1 MPKNGP
7 DNDICAGADSYGVD
21 MNPSTPL
28 TRRRALG
35 LIGAAGTAILAACSD
50 PSGSTAVISNDT
62 LASSADTTAG
72 AAATAGAACE
82 TIPEETAGP
91 FPGDGSNGPD
101 IRSVDGVVRRD
112 IRTSIG
118 SASATA
124 DGTPLTFTLRIL
136 DSANGC
142 SPFAGAAV
150 YAWHCDRDGNYSMYS
165 PAAVNENYLR
175 GIQEADA
182 DGNVTF
188 DSIYPGCYPGR
199 WPHIHFEVF
208 ATLADATGGGAP
220 IATSQLAFPAD
231 ACAAAYTAAGYKT
244 SASNLSRL
252 SLEGDMVFADGANQQ
267 TALTSGSPTSGF
279 SATLDVAI

>member
-1 MPKNGP
+1 MT
-7 DNDICAGADSYGVD
+7 
-21 MNPSTPL
+21 PSTPF

-50 PSGSTAVISNDT
+50 ST
-62 LASSADTTAG
+62 SSSVTTVSDAT
-72 AAATAGAACE
+72 AATAADSLAPTSSAAAAAASCE

-101 IRSVDGVVRRD
+101 IRSVEGVVRRD

-124 DGTPLTFTLRIL
+124 EGTPLTFTLRMRN
-136 DSANGC
+136 AAKGC
-142 SPFAGAAV
+142 AAFPGAAV

-165 PAAVNENYLR
+165 PAAENENYLR

-188 DSIYPGCYPGR
+188 DSIFPGCYSGR

-208 ATLADATGGGAP
+208 ASLADAVGGGSP
-220 IATSQLAFPAD
+220 IATSQLAFPTD
-231 ACAAAYTAAGYKT
+231 ACESAYGASGYET
-244 SASNLSRL
+244 SVSNLSRL
-252 SLEGDMVFADGANQQ
+252 SLDSDMVFADGAGQQ
-267 TALTSGSPTSGF
+267 VATMSGDSSQGFTAV
-279 SATLDVAI
+279 LDVTV

>member
-1 MPKNGP
+1 MT
-7 DNDICAGADSYGVD
+7 
-21 MNPSTPL
+21 PSTPF

-50 PSGSTAVISNDT
+50 STSSPVTSAPDATTTET
-62 LASSADTTAG
+62 LAPASSA
-72 AAATAGAACE
+72 AAASCE

-101 IRSVDGVVRRD
+101 IRSVEGVVRRD

-124 DGTPLTFTLRIL
+124 EGTPLTFTLRMR
-136 DSANGC
+136 DASKGC
-142 SPFAGAAV
+142 AAYPGAAV

-165 PAAVNENYLR
+165 PAAANENYLR

-188 DSIYPGCYPGR
+188 DSIFPGCYSGR

-208 ATLADATGGGAP
+208 ASLADAVGGGSP

-231 ACAAAYTAAGYKT
+231 TCESAYGAAGYET
-244 SASNLSRL
+244 SVSNLSRL
-252 SLEGDMVFADGANQQ
+252 SLDSDMVFADGAGQQ
-267 TALTSGSPTSGF
+267 VATMSGDSSQGF
-279 SATLDVAI
+279 TATLDVTV

>member
-1 MPKNGP
+1 MQQNRTGRWPTLLK
-7 DNDICAGADSYGVD
+7 VTR
-21 MNPSTPL
+21 MNPSNVF

-35 LIGAAGTAILAACSD
+35 FLGAAGTAILAACSD
-50 PSGSTAVISNDT
+50 ST
-62 LASSADTTAG
+62 SSAVTTTVPTLDSAATTAPTTSAVAG
-72 AAATAGAACE
+72 VAAQCD

-124 DGTPLTFTLRIL
+124 EGTPLTFTLQMRNA
-136 DSANGC
+136 ANGC
-142 SPFAGAAV
+142 VAYPGAAV

-165 PAAVNENYLR
+165 SPITAENYLR

-182 DGNVTF
+182 NGNVTF
-188 DSIYPGCYPGR
+188 DSIFPGCYSGR

-208 ATLADATGGGAP
+208 ASLADAVGGAAP

-231 ACAAAYTAAGYKT
+231 ACADAYAAAGYDG

-252 SLEGDMVFADGANQQ
+252 SLDSDMVFADGGSNQIATMSGD
-267 TALTSGSPTSGF
+267 TATGF
-279 SATLDVAI
+279 TAVLDVVV

>member
-1 MPKNGP
+1 M
-7 DNDICAGADSYGVD
+7 DRTS
-21 MNPSTPL
+21 PL

-35 LIGAAGTAILAACSD
+35 LIGAAGATILAACSD
-50 PSGSTAVISNDT
+50 SSGSTTADSAGSLT
-62 LASSADTTAG
+62 ASSDTTASTT
-72 AAATAGAACE
+72 APATGVCE

-112 IRTSIG
+112 IRSSIG

-124 DGTPLTFTLRIL
+124 QGVPLTFTLRVL
-136 DSANGC
+136 DSARGC
-142 SPFAGAAV
+142 SPYEGAAV

-165 PAAVNENYLR
+165 AAAANENYLR
-175 GIQEADA
+175 GIQSADA

-188 DSIYPGCYPGR
+188 DSIFPGCYSGR

-231 ACAAAYTAAGYKT
+231 ACARAYAAAGYE
-244 SASNLSRL
+244 SSVSNLSRL
-252 SLEGDMVFADGANQQ
+252 SLERDMVFADGAGLQ
-267 TALTSGSPTSGF
+267 TARISGSVAAGF
-279 SATLDVAI
+279 TALLDVTV